1 MSLIPSIILIAVT
14 TAAACAVPGVF
25 LVLRRM
31 SMVAEGIS
39 HAVFPGLVLALLILG
54 AFRSPFLVV
63 GPAVLGLFL
72 VFAVQAMNRTR
83 LFAGDAPLGVIFPA
97 LFSIGVIIVSRRYS
111 GLPLSES
118 TVLTGDI
125 NYAAL
130 TQLQINGMAVGPRAF
145 YVMLVILLVN
155 ILFTAL
161 FFKELKLT
169 TFDPDH
175 AASVGFGS
183 SRLYYL
189 FMTTV
194 SITIVG
200 AFEAVGAVLVVG
212 LLVAPAASAFLLSKR
227 LESMLL
233 LSVLF
238 AVLSA
243 IIGFWAAYYLNAAT
257 SGAMA
262 MMTGIIFLLTL
273 AFAPRRGLVSK
284 LHIRARRRIS
294 FAEQLLVMHLIHHVD
309 GERVTSA
316 CSREGVRR
324 HIRWEPAFAEKVIR
338 VGLEHGYIAE
348 VEDGLVPTM
357 GGRQLCSEALLYKDD
372 VCECGIV
379 RGGLEKHEYE
389 QQ

>member
-31 SMVAEGIS
+31 SMVAEGVS

-54 AFRSPFLVV
+54 AFRSPFLVI

-83 LFAGDAPLGVIFPA
+83 LFAGDAPLGVVFPA

-111 GLPLSES
+111 GLPLSEN
-118 TVLTGDI
+118 TVLAGDI

-130 TQLQINGMAVGPRAF
+130 TQLHIGGTAIGPRAF

-155 ILFTAL
+155 MAFTLL

-175 AASVGFGS
+175 ASSVGFGT

-189 FMTTV
+189 FMATV

-243 IIGFWAAYYLNAAT
+243 LIGFWIAYHLDAAT
-257 SGAMA
+257 SGTMA
-262 MMTGIIFLLTL
+262 MMTGVIFLLTL
-273 AFAPRRGLVSK
+273 AFAPRRGLLSK
-284 LHIRARRRIS
+284 LRVRARRRIT

-309 GERVTSA
+309 GERVTPA
-316 CSREGVRR
+316 CSRDGVRQ
-324 HIRWEPAFAEKVIR
+324 HVRWEPQFAEKVIR
-338 VGLEHGYIAE
+338 QGLEHGYIAE
-348 VEDGLVPTM
+348 ADDGLIPTM
-357 GGRQLCSEALLYKDD
+357 AGRMLCSEALLYKDD

-389 QQ
+389 QH

>member
-31 SMVAEGIS
+31 SMVAEGVS
-39 HAVFPGLVLALLILG
+39 HAVFPGLVLALVILG

-111 GLPLSES
+111 GIPLSES
-118 TVLTGDI
+118 TVLAGDI

-130 TQLQINGMAVGPRAF
+130 TQLQINGTAIGPRAF
-145 YVMLVILLVN
+145 YVMLVILLLNVA
-155 ILFTAL
+155 FTGL
-161 FFKELKLT
+161 LFKELKLT

-189 FMTTV
+189 FMATV
-194 SITIVG
+194 SVTIVG
-200 AFEAVGAVLVVG
+200 AFEAVGSVLVVG

-227 LESMLL
+227 LESMLV

-238 AVLSA
+238 GVLSA
-243 IIGFWAAYYLNAAT
+243 LIGFWLAYYLDAAT

-262 MMTGIIFLLTL
+262 LMTGVIFLLTL
-273 AFAPRRGLVSK
+273 AFAPRRGLLSK
-284 LHIRARRRIS
+284 LRIRSRRRIA

-309 GERVTSA
+309 GERVTPA
-316 CSREGVRR
+316 CSREGVRQ
-324 HIRWEPAFAEKVIR
+324 HVRWEPQFAEKVIR
-338 VGLEHGYIAE
+338 QGLEHGYIAE
-348 VEDGLVPTM
+348 ADGGLIPTM
-357 GGRQLCSEALLYKDD
+357 NGRLLCSESLLYKDD

-379 RGGLEKHEYE
+379 RGSLEKHEYE
-389 QQ
+389 QH